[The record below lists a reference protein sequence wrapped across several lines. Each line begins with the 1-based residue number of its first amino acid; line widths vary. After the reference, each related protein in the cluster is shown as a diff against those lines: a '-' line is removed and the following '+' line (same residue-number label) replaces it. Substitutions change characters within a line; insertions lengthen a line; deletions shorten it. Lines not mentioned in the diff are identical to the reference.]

1 MLTQI
6 FFSGV
11 LLGGVYV
18 MLSLGLSLLLG
29 VSKFINFA
37 YGDFVMVGTYM
48 AYVAY
53 SVMNLAPYFSWPV
66 VLVFAIVFG
75 ILMYGVVHRTIGQSG
90 PRQVLI
96 TIGLSMVLQNVV
108 LMLFKSDYKVIPAYF
123 GTSISIFGVYMSTEQ
138 LVTFCISVVVTVLL
152 LIFIRLSPYGRAMR
166 AVGEDRAAASLM
178 GINVKQVNI
187 VTFCLATA
195 MACLAGTLLMT
206 MYPTYPL
213 LGSNFNIVAWVCV
226 VLGGIG
232 QLQGALFAGFFIGI
246 CETFTG
252 FYFGADIR
260 QAVYYAI
267 FILCVIFRP
276 AGLFVFNGKKV
287 KRA

>member
-1 MLTQI
+1 MLVQI
-6 FFSGV
+6 FFSGI

-37 YGDFVMVGTYM
+37 YGDFVMVGTYL
-48 AYVAY
+48 AYIAY
-53 SVMNLAPYFSWPV
+53 STMNLSPYFSWP
-66 VLVFAIVFG
+66 IVFLCAILFG
-75 ILMYGVVHRTIGQSG
+75 IVIYAVIHRTIGQAG

-96 TIGLSMVLQNVV
+96 TIGISMVLQNVV
-108 LMLFKSDYKVIPAYF
+108 LMIFKSDYKVIPSFF
-123 GTSISIFGVYMSTEQ
+123 GTSISIFGVYLSMEQ
-138 LVTFCISVVVTVLL
+138 LVTFIISLVVTIILL
-152 LIFIRLSPYGRAMR
+152 VFIQFSSYGRAMR
-166 AVGEDRAAASLM
+166 AVGEDRVAANLM
-178 GINVKQVNI
+178 GINVKQVDI

-206 MYPTYPL
+206 MYPTYPM

-232 QLQGALFAGFFIGI
+232 QLQGALVAGFFIGV
-246 CETFTG
+246 CETLTG

-260 QAVYYAI
+260 QGVYYAI

-276 AGLFVFNGKKV
+276 AGLFVFKGRKV